1 MTMMYSKTILILL
14 SAVTLS
20 GCACVS
26 KDYVDQQDAMLA
38 DRIGKL
44 ETRVASDEAKMNDI
58 GAKVDAMAADVAA
71 AKADAADAK
80 AMAAD
85 ASKKA
90 DAAQACCNE
99 NSEKI
104 KKVFEL
110 HQKK

>member
-1 MTMMYSKTILILL
+1 MVNFKAFVLLL
-14 SAVTLS
+14 SAVALS
-20 GCACVS
+20 SCCVS
-26 KDYVDQQDAMLA
+26 KEYVDQQDAMLG

-44 ETRVASDEAKMNDI
+44 ESRVAADEAKLNDI
-58 GAKVDAMAADVAA
+58 GAKVDAMAADLAA

-85 ASKKA
+85 AGKKA

-104 KKVFEL
+104 KKAFEL